1 MKPDIIEKIE
11 KIRESIRKI
20 NWDYVNIDS
29 DLKEWLINYP
39 VIPVTK
45 EVFEAS
51 MRKSLSQYFIKTY
64 SPAK

>member
-1 MKPDIIEKIE
+1 MTPDIIEKIE

-29 DLKEWLINYP
+29 DVKECLFNYP
-39 VIPVTK
+39 AIPVTK

-51 MRKSLSQYFIKTY
+51 ILKTLKQYLIQTY
-64 SPAK
+64 PPAK